1 MKKVELYRICKLTD
15 AGKEIASW
23 EFDETT
29 DMDNVRAVTNMSTG
43 EVIFAYKVTK
53 EVADASVKINPKI
66 IHTEKGI
73 WKLWHD
79 GWNYII
85 NREGDRV

>member
-15 AGKEIASW
+15 AGKGVWSW
-23 EFDETT
+23 MFDETQ
-29 DMDNVRAVTNMSTG
+29 DMEDVRCVENMSTG
-43 EVIFAYKVTK
+43 EIFIAIKISK
-53 EVADASVKINPKI
+53 EEADKCVKINPKTI
-66 IHTEKGI
+66 YTEKGI